1 MFPFLRALAFE
12 RALGVYEALIVRNPD
27 DVAPQ
32 LYAVVPHWRLSRLDR
47 CHLEAALVI
56 LMPLAAANRLDAN
69 RLTWIGQMENELS
82 QL

>member
-1 MFPFLRALAFE
+1 MLKNGGAEGGGRAA
-12 RALGVYEALIVRNPD
+12 
-27 DVAPQ
+27 
-32 LYAVVPHWRLSRLDR
+32 HWRLFRLDPKNVR